1 MKTTKSITELLFAL
15 LIIST
20 LITAC
25 GEDNPPP
32 VNEEELITTLTLTF
46 TDSTNTAN
54 VITTTFRDP
63 DGDGGNAPTQF
74 DTIRLEAGKTY
85 FTEITLLDESKTPA
99 ENISDEVLEEANE
112 HQFFF
117 HASGANLTIT
127 YEDLDTN
134 SPPLPIG
141 LNTKWVTGTASIGT
155 TQVILKH
162 QPDVKNGT
170 EAPGETDVELDF
182 ITEIQ

>member
-1 MKTTKSITELLFAL
+1 MKTTKSISELLFAL

-25 GEDNPPP
+25 GEENPPP

-46 TDSTNTAN
+46 TDSANTAN
-54 VITTTFRDP
+54 VITATFRDT
-63 DGDGGNAPTQF
+63 DGDGGTAPTQF

-99 ENISDEVLEEANE
+99 ENISEEVLEEAND
-112 HQFFF
+112 HHFFF
-117 HASGANLTIT
+117 HATGANLTVT

-134 SPPLPIG
+134 SPPLPVG
-141 LNTKWVTGTASIGT
+141 LSTKWVTGSASNGT

-162 QPDVKNGT
+162 QPEVKNGT
-170 EAPGETDVELDF
+170 ETPGETDVDVTF
-182 ITEIQ
+182 VTEIM